1 LPPTKI
7 RPLLSV
13 GPTPIQSFVLVQK
26 RVPSFSITE
35 RVKERSLASQSMVR
49 RSLMETGILRAFS
62 LLALRINCSP
72 YQISKEIPFKIH
84 SS

>member
-13 GPTPIQSFVLVQK
+13 GPTPIQSSVLVQK
-26 RVPSFSITE
+26 RDPSFSITE
-35 RVKERSLASQSMVR
+35 RVKERSLASLNTVR
-49 RSLMETGILRAFS
+49 KSLMETGIPRDFS

-72 YQISKEIPFKIH
+72 YLISKEIQFKIH
-84 SS
+84 SL